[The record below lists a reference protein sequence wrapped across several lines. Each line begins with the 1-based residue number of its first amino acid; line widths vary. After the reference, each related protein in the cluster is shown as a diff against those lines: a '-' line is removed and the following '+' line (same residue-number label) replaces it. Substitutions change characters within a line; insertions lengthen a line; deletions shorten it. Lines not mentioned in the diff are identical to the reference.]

1 METDN
6 LDESGIGLDL
16 DLDDPNLIDFNQL
29 LGGEELLQA
38 SPDEMEPIN
47 FYEILSRPAPVQSAS
62 FKTESAS
69 SRTQIKQQLMKDQ
82 LLKENQRKRTQMKEQ
97 ESRPLLL
104 KVPINIQNVSLPHH
118 VLQVRTGLQNPTKY
132 HIMAKQKNQVLEYI
146 SSSQKG
152 LTAKTTSQPPPSPF
166 AAASPSVQSTSD
178 AEEVIEG
185 ILAFE
190 ESSLDTQKSF
200 YGSNASLESNRTKVE
215 FDDRVK
221 KETHNMI
228 ERRRRY
234 NINDR
239 IKELGDLLPQ
249 KNEEHYDIIRDSRAN
264 KGTILKSSVDYI
276 KILKND
282 VTKMKQIAVDYR
294 TLQQENRKLLL
305 RIQHLEIQ
313 ARGKGVALDQPTW
326 KPAEPEAIIE
336 QYVRGKSRGQMPDL
350 VTEAACVYHESMDEV
365 VLPDPMLSA
374 AAVLPV
380 PPRAFPMSPAEMDTE

>member
-1 METDN
+1 MEN

-16 DLDDPNLIDFNQL
+16 DLDDPDLIDFNQL

-38 SPDEMEPIN
+38 SPDVMENIN

-62 FKTESAS
+62 FKTESAN

-82 LLKENQRKRTQMKEQ
+82 LLKENQKRAAMEQ
-97 ESRPLLL
+97 QDTRPRLL
-104 KVPINIQNVSLPHH
+104 KVPINIQNVSLPQH

-132 HIMAKQKNQVLEYI
+132 HIMEKQKNQVLQYI
-146 SSSQKG
+146 SSSQK
-152 LTAKTTSQPPPSPF
+152 TKEIAK
-166 AAASPSVQSTSD
+166 SPSIQSTSD

-200 YGSNASLESNRTKVE
+200 KTEY
-215 FDDRVK
+215 DDRAK

-249 KNEEHYDIIRDSRAN
+249 KNEEHYDVIRDSRAN

-282 VTKMKQIAVDYR
+282 VNKMKQMAVDYR
-294 TLQQENRKLLL
+294 SLQQENRKLLL
-305 RIQHLEIQ
+305 RIQQLEIQ
-313 ARGKGVALDQPTW
+313 ARDKGVPVVEPTW

-336 QYVRGKSRGQMPDL
+336 QYVRGKPRRHMPDV
-350 VTEAACVYHESMDEV
+350 VTEAAFVYDESMDEV

-374 AAVLPV
+374 AAELPA
-380 PPRAFPMSPAEMDTE
+380 PPRPFPMSPAEMDTE